1 MAASMCGVD
10 RGDTVSEK
18 SKWSA
23 NADLRARTA
32 PAVEL
37 LVDGILS
44 GNGTFGSLRMP
55 TFAKAHIQSFAKSDE
70 ACDLVLNFAMELY
83 RRAKVHRPCASD
95 IPAVQAGEIAE
106 KAQASPLS
114 IEPKAEPTATPFA
127 LPSITKLDPMQ
138 PSPNDS
144 GAATTGPADT
154 APRDVVQP
162 EAAQPVQ
169 QAEAKPECPA
179 APEAQTPAPEQVITP
194 AAPMPAAPVAVPTT
208 PVSPAPSPMQ
218 VSINKPATPPDRVA
232 PSASAI
238 PATTPHTRFVLAN
251 CKVGTYYTA
260 KIEGKDS
267 AGRELEVLD
276 IAVPQ
281 GFGLSF
287 EMATQHVTGVPALAG
302 DFVLPLQW
310 RYPGH
315 ASRQTGECRLT
326 SNPDPRSLWKVVEP
340 DPALPY
346 QKPHLAQQLIEGDG
360 FRMVAASR
368 RGRSHEHGGTFRDDD
383 FFMASTLNNGWNVL
397 IVADGAGSAEFSRE
411 GSRIAVQTAGR
422 ALVDDLEGEFGAK
435 VNGLIATWDA
445 NSAIAFGTEFHYCF
459 HRMATLAVQGIEQAA
474 GERGAP
480 VRSYATTLLAAA
492 IKRDGGN
499 TFLATFWMG
508 DGAIAA
514 YWSTGTVKLMGTPDG
529 GEFAGQTRFLDR
541 ATLAESFAKRV
552 SIGRYGDL
560 PAIVLMT
567 DGVSD
572 PYFETDNGL
581 ADPAKWGALWQ
592 DIEPSLKS
600 DDPAVAL
607 VDWLHFFRQ
616 GHHDDR
622 TITLLW

>member
-1 MAASMCGVD
+1 M
-10 RGDTVSEK
+10 SEK
-18 SKWSA
+18 QKWSA
-23 NADLRARTA
+23 KAGVKASTA
-32 PAVEL
+32 PAVQR
-37 LVDGILS
+37 LVDDILS
-44 GNGTFGSLRMP
+44 GTGTFQLLRLP
-55 TFAKAHIQSFAKSDE
+55 ALPKAHIQSFAKSDE
-70 ACDLVLNFAMELY
+70 ACDLVLSLAWALHTS
-83 RRAKVHRPCASD
+83 AKSHCADASED
-95 IPAVQAGEIAE
+95 PATQTGQSTED
-106 KAQASPLS
+106 ASSSHLS
-114 IEPKAEPTATPFA
+114 IEPEAQPAATPYA
-127 LPSITKLDPMQ
+127 LSPMTEPIPMP
-138 PSPNDS
+138 PSPIDP
-144 GAATTGPADT
+144 GAATTSPADI

-162 EAAQPVQ
+162 DAAEPAK
-169 QAEAKPECPA
+169 QAEAESESLTA
-179 APEAQTPAPEQVITP
+179 HGAQTHAYEVQTSTLEGQSPTPEQVPESSAPTT
-194 AAPMPAAPVAVPTT
+194 AAPAAVPT
-208 PVSPAPSPMQ
+208 APSPIQ
-218 VSINKPATPPDRVA
+218 VSITKPATPSDRAA
-232 PSASAI
+232 PSAPAI
-238 PATTPHTRFVLAN
+238 PAQVPQPRFVLAN
-251 CKVGTYYTA
+251 CKVGTEYTA
-260 KIEGKDS
+260 KIEGRDS

-276 IAVPQ
+276 IVVPQ
-281 GFGLSF
+281 GLGLGF
-287 EMATQHVTGVPALAG
+287 DVATQSVTGVPTLAG

-340 DPALPY
+340 DQALPY

-383 FFMASTLNNGWNVL
+383 FFIASTQTNGWNVL

-411 GSRIAVQTAGR
+411 GSRVAVQTAGC
-422 ALVDDLEGEFGAK
+422 ALVEELAGEFGAK
-435 VNGLIATWDA
+435 VNGLLARWDA
-445 NSAIAFGTEFHYCF
+445 DSANTFGNEFHYCF

-474 GERGAP
+474 NERGAP

-492 IKRDGGN
+492 IKRDGEN
-499 TFLATFWMG
+499 AFLATFWMG

-514 YWSTGTVKLMGTPDG
+514 YWSSGTVKLMGTPDG

-541 ATLAESFAKRV
+541 ATLAEGFAKRV

-560 PAIVLMT
+560 SAVILMT

-581 ADPAKWGALWQ
+581 ADPAKWDALWQ
-592 DIEPSLKS
+592 DIEPSLNS